1 MQLWQLVLK
10 LLVGPP
16 TSEFESGLVEWTKE
30 QKYGFRILQPDA
42 LAKLWGEHKKKP
54 LMNFDKLARSLRYYY
69 DKSMLRKVP
78 GKENTYEFTWDISE
92 MLGYDPVHGTPVSD
106 PVRSNATPVPSSA
119 SGSPVPNQAR
129 GSPVPNQAHGLPVSY
144 PVHESSTSDP
154 TNGLPVSTPLY
165 GLPVSKPADQ
175 LPVTHT
181 VPRLPSN
188 PINAA
193 PGSNLGEALSAFS
206 SWLPVFDPGDSLPIP
221 DPVTGEP
228 VSYPMCGWPVSELQP
243 YQIPTPTPLDFT
255 MLVESDHKSNFYE
268 VL

>member
-30 QKYGFRILQPDA
+30 QKYGFRILQPDK

-54 LMNFDKLARSLRYYY
+54 QMNFDKLARSLRYYY

-106 PVRSNATPVPSSA
+106 PVRSNATPVPSPA
-119 SGSPVPNQAR
+119 SD
-129 GSPVPNQAHGLPVSY
+129 SPVPNQAHGSPVPF

-154 TNGLPVSTPLY
+154 TNGLPVSTPVY

-181 VPRLPSN
+181 VPRLPASN
-188 PINAA
+188 QMNAA
-193 PGSNLGEALSAFS
+193 PASNLVEAMSASLQSF
-206 SWLPVFDPGDSLPIP
+206 WFPVFDPGDALAIP
-221 DPVTGEP
+221 DQVTGEP
-228 VSYPMCGWPVSELQP
+228 VSYPMCGWPVSEFEQ

-255 MLVESDHKSNFYE
+255 MLVESDYKSNFYE